1 MRENNPLLRELFLP
15 TSINEEYHRYDII
28 RLSYDCLTLIEEMTF
43 YMNFTAWK
51 IKLYLPLTS
60 CSSLFADFHR

>member
-1 MRENNPLLRELFLP
+1 MRENNPTCKRIIPP
-15 TSINEEYHRYDII
+15 TSINEEYHRYDFV

-51 IKLYLPLTS
+51 IKLSSHLTL